1 MKNQSAGKLI
11 NELSRAGQVYLQNEF
26 SQYSIGYAQVRTL
39 MFLIHNPGRTQNE
52 LVEYGQLDKSSIT
65 SQLKILE
72 KNGYVTKRRSER
84 DARKQIVDV
93 TAKTIELLPELK
105 RVFDSWTTCLLSD
118 FSESEREDI
127 FNYLQRMKKNV
138 EEKCSSKTIK

>member
-11 NELSRAGQVYLQNEF
+11 NELSRAGQVFLQNEF
-26 SQYSIGYAQVRTL
+26 SQYNIGYAQVRTL
-39 MFLIHNPGRTQNE
+39 MFLIHNPDRTQNE
-52 LVEYGQLDKSSIT
+52 LVEYGKLDKSSIT

-72 KNGYVTKRRSER
+72 KNGYVTKQRSES
-84 DARKQIVDV
+84 DARKQIVNV
-93 TAKTIELLPELK
+93 TEKTRELLPELK

-118 FSESEREDI
+118 FTENEREDI

-138 EEKCSSKTIK
+138 EGKFFHKSVK